1 MPAASLTSRDVA
13 THLTRCA
20 LRLLDIPFD
29 PATALNGEAFD
40 RVVESLSEQLS
51 DAAGAELAGQ
61 PAPSFTAPRTGP
73 FPPLV
78 TRRAQA
84 GLRRQI
90 ESGRLPGNAVSV
102 RRAGEAIDD
111 VRDEL
116 RALLIGET
124 GYAVGYALVQE
135 FLHGSRHRRYRVY
148 NAYVVVGGDDVQGH
162 HIGAEELGLFLSKLP
177 PVNAGR
183 FGAFKQRIINVG
195 DVLYERYLYPGIAP
209 CSVQQVK
216 SNIGRSVPHVGRV
229 VGGNTAD
236 VQPGAALTLEGLPA
250 SGRSIKDGG
259 KGRLPRE

>member
-1 MPAASLTSRDVA
+1 MPAASLASRDVA

-111 VRDEL
+111 IHDEL

-124 GYAVGYALVQE
+124 GPQHCGALVTSVADALDRLSRVLAAYRHGYLRLGPLVAGQE
-135 FLHGSRHRRYRVY
+135 VSFDALGDSATRLERFLTRCLDRV
-148 NAYVVVGGDDVQGH
+148 GDDRM
-162 HIGAEELGLFLSKLP
+162 L
-177 PVNAGR
+177 R
-183 FGAFKQRIINVG
+183 
-195 DVLYERYLYPGIAP
+195 
-209 CSVQQVK
+209 
-216 SNIGRSVPHVGRV
+216 
-229 VGGNTAD
+229 
-236 VQPGAALTLEGLPA
+236 
-250 SGRSIKDGG
+250 
-259 KGRLPRE
+259 